1 MRRTKFKSRDK
12 VIGNADGDGNKSEN
26 GTIKEIHWTKSTKY
40 IPAQEECKRDGEVL
54 IDIPPLDNPLKV
66 FEKLLNFDKFL
77 QYLKLESDRYATQ
90 NGRTF
95 KVSLDELRAF
105 IGINFVMGY
114 HKLATLRSYWET
126 SSSLSVSF
134 VANVMTRE
142 RFKEM
147 LSNLYFSN
155 DDALPND
162 HTDRNRAFKVRW
174 LIDYL
179 NELGAMDPEV
189 DQSVDEHTTKFKGR
203 NIMQQNIKNKSI
215 K

>member
-1 MRRTKFKSRDK
+1 
-12 VIGNADGDGNKSEN
+12 
-26 GTIKEIHWTKSTKY
+26 
-40 IPAQEECKRDGEVL
+40 
-54 IDIPPLDNPLKV
+54 
-66 FEKLLNFDKFL
+66 
-77 QYLKLESDRYATQ
+77 
-90 NGRTF
+90 
-95 KVSLDELRAF
+95 
-105 IGINFVMGY
+105 
-114 HKLATLRSYWET
+114 
-126 SSSLSVSF
+126 
-134 VANVMTRE
+134 MTRE

-147 LSNLYFSN
+147 LSNLHFSN